1 MEKVFV
7 LWIKG
12 QVSHNIPLS
21 QILIQSETPTVFN
34 SLKLQK
40 GEEGA
45 EKKFNL
51 AEIGVWRFFL
61 FKKLFP

>member
-21 QILIQSETPTVFN
+21 QILIQSETLTVFN
-34 SLKLQK
+34 SMKLQK
-40 GEEGA
+40 GKEGA

-51 AEIGVWRFFL
+51 AVIGVCLFF
-61 FKKLFP
+61 